1 METNKPVLL
10 VFTELL
16 FKNLF
21 WYLIFSVIYF
31 DSDPLNWWIVKSM
44 WGRIIL
50 IFIELGII
58 TSTFKDEDNYEKNT
72 DG

>member
-1 METNKPVLL
+1 MNLKTDNPIFLVL
-10 VFTELL
+10 VELL

-31 DSDPLNWWIVKSM
+31 KINPEEWWVVQNV

-50 IFIELGII
+50 LLIEMGIL
-58 TSTFKDEDNYEKNT
+58 TSTFTNINEK
-72 DG
+72 

>member
-1 METNKPVLL
+1 MNLKTDKPIFLVL
-10 VFTELL
+10 VELL

-31 DSDPLNWWIVKSM
+31 KINPEEWWVVQNV

-50 IFIELGII
+50 LLIEMGIL
-58 TSTFKDEDNYEKNT
+58 TSTFTNNNEK
-72 DG
+72 

>member
-1 METNKPVLL
+1 MNLKTDKPIFLVL
-10 VFTELL
+10 VELL

-31 DSDPLNWWIVKSM
+31 KINPEEWWVVQNV

-50 IFIELGII
+50 LLIEMGIL
-58 TSTFKDEDNYEKNT
+58 TSTFTNINEK
-72 DG
+72 

>member
-1 METNKPVLL
+1 MNLKTYKPIFLVL
-10 VFTELL
+10 VELL

-31 DSDPLNWWIVKSM
+31 KINPEEWWVVQNV

-50 IFIELGII
+50 LLIEMGIL
-58 TSTFKDEDNYEKNT
+58 TSTFTNINEK
-72 DG
+72 